1 MYVCMYVYVYVYM
14 FLDIYYYIYGFPIS
28 CWDDLNQLIPCF
40 NHGTYVTTTV
50 RDSRK
55 SDHVLTM
62 PTLHGEEVPL
72 LCWGERSECFSCSSG
87 FKLPSQWLCT
97 YIYIYIYIYSYTYTL
112 YMWYMYVWYVL
123 LCVHHSKTCQGD
135 VKWLP
140 CCAVKGALE
149 ISAGAFCQIK
159 KGRGDNEVW
168 VWAKIGYP
176 IIRY

>member
-1 MYVCMYVYVYVYM
+1 MVWYGMVWYVCMDGMVWNGMEWYGCMDVWMYGCMDVCMYIC
-14 FLDIYYYIYGFPIS
+14 IYIYIFRYIYIYIYIYGFPIS
-28 CWDDLNQLIPCF
+28 WWDDLNQLIPCF

-97 YIYIYIYIYSYTYTL
+97 YIYIYIHIHIHYICDIC
-112 YMWYMYVWYVL
+112 MY
-123 LCVHHSKTCQGD
+123 D
-135 VKWLP
+135 M
-140 CCAVKGALE
+140 
-149 ISAGAFCQIK
+149 
-159 KGRGDNEVW
+159 
-168 VWAKIGYP
+168 
-176 IIRY
+176 